1 MKTNSF
7 ILEDLQGELK
17 RAFKWMAQATEQAK
31 QGDFSTAN
39 FDMTVALQHWNRC
52 QHIKDKFISD
62 DDAEEMHWDF
72 FTNRALA
79 MAKQEVAKELKDE
92 QENA

>member
-1 MKTNSF
+1 MTTKAFF
-7 ILEDLQGELK
+7 IEDLQGELTH
-17 RAFKWMAQATEQAK
+17 AFKWMAQATEQAK
-31 QGDFSTAN
+31 HGDFSAAN

-62 DDAEEMHWDF
+62 EDAEQMHWDF
-72 FTNRALA
+72 LTLRALTT
-79 MAKQEVAKELKDE
+79 AKQEVAKELKDE

>member
-1 MKTNSF
+1 MTTKAFF
-7 ILEDLQGELK
+7 IEDLQGELT
-17 RAFKWMAQATEQAK
+17 RAFKWMAQATEAAK

-39 FDMTVALQHWNRC
+39 LDISIAAQHWNRC

-62 DDAEEMHWDF
+62 EDAEQMHWDF
-72 FTNRALA
+72 LTLRALTT
-79 MAKQEVAKELKDE
+79 AKQELAKELKDE

>member
-1 MKTNSF
+1 MTTKAFF
-7 ILEDLQGELK
+7 IEDLQGELT

-31 QGDFSTAN
+31 HGDFSTAN

-62 DDAEEMHWDF
+62 EDAEQMHWDF
-72 FTNRALA
+72 LTLRALTTT
-79 MAKQEVAKELKDE
+79 KQELAKELKDE
-92 QENA
+92 II

>member
-17 RAFKWMAQATEQAK
+17 RAFKWMAQATEAAK

-39 FDMTVALQHWNRC
+39 YDMTVALQHWNRC
-52 QHIKDKFISD
+52 QHISDKFID
-62 DDAEEMHWDF
+62 EEDAEEMHWDF
-72 FTNRALA
+72 LTLRALTT
-79 MAKQEVAKELKDE
+79 AKQELAKELKDE